1 MNDRYDEFEYDSEDD
16 GYEEGAPLAHQG
28 DVETLLRQVI
38 DIVATAKPMPLSA
51 SVLISR
57 EEVLSLLEAVAEQL
71 PEELRQARWLLRDRE
86 QFMAERQREADEL
99 IEEVKAQAERM
110 VSRTEL
116 VRESKHTAQRI
127 VDEADET
134 ARRLRH
140 EADDYCDQ
148 KLAGMEI
155 VLNRVLK
162 TVVAGRERL
171 QPVLDAPLDE
181 EAEDLE
187 VAERHD
193 QFFDQDFS

>member
-1 MNDRYDEFEYDSEDD
+1 MSDRYDNYGSYEDD
-16 GYEEGAPLAHQG
+16 GYDEAASLAPRG
-28 DVETLLRQVI
+28 DSETLLRQAI
-38 DIVATAKPMPLSA
+38 DVVATAKPMPLSA
-51 SVLISR
+51 SVLVSR
-57 EEVLSLLEAVAEQL
+57 EELLALLEGVADQL
-71 PEELRQARWLLRDRE
+71 TEELRQARWLLRDRE
-86 QFMAERQREADEL
+86 EFMADRQREADAL

-116 VRESKHTAQRI
+116 VRESKLTAQRI
-127 VDEADET
+127 IDEADET

-171 QPVLDAPLDE
+171 QPVLDAPSE
-181 EAEDLE
+181 HEAAEVEPLE
-187 VAERHD
+187 AGD
-193 QFFDQDFS
+193 QFFDQDFR

>member
-1 MNDRYDEFEYDSEDD
+1 MSDRYDEFEDYDDA
-16 GYEEGAPLAHQG
+16 YEESAPLTPQG
-28 DVETLLRQVI
+28 DAEALLRQAI
-38 DIVATAKPMPLSA
+38 DLVATAKPMPLSA

-116 VRESKHTAQRI
+116 VREAKHTAQRI

-162 TVVAGRERL
+162 TVSAGRERL
-171 QPVLDAPLDE
+171 QPQLEETLDE
-181 EAEDLE
+181 QLE
-187 VAERHD
+187 EETDEGSDA
-193 QFFDQDFS
+193 FFDQDQF

>member
-1 MNDRYDEFEYDSEDD
+1 MSDHYDEFDEYETYDD
-16 GYEEGAPLAHQG
+16 PAPLVPQG
-28 DVETLLRQVI
+28 DVESLLRQAI
-38 DIVATAKPMPLSA
+38 DVVATAKPMPLSA

-57 EEVLSLLEAVAEQL
+57 EEVLGLLEAVAEQL

-116 VRESKHTAQRI
+116 VREAKHTAQRI

-134 ARRLRH
+134 SRRLRH

-181 EAEDLE
+181 EAEDLD

-193 QFFDQDFS
+193 QFFDQDLS

>member
-1 MNDRYDEFEYDSEDD
+1 MSDRYDPFDTYDDD
-16 GYEEGAPLAHQG
+16 YEAEPVIAVDA
-28 DVETLLRQVI
+28 ETLLRQAI

-57 EEVLSLLEAVAEQL
+57 DEVLGLLDKVLDRL
-71 PEELRQARWLLRDRE
+71 PEELRQARWLLRERE
-86 QFMAERQREADEL
+86 EFRAEQAREADAL
-99 IEEVKAQAERM
+99 MEEVKAQAERM

-116 VRESKHTAQRI
+116 VRQSKISAQKI
-127 VDEADET
+127 IDDAEET

-171 QPVLDAPLDE
+171 QPVLEDPEAPASFDSLSESGDDA
-181 EAEDLE
+181 
-187 VAERHD
+187 
-193 QFFDQDFS
+193 FFDQDLN

>member
-1 MNDRYDEFEYDSEDD
+1 MTDRYDEDGEYDT
-16 GYEEGAPLAHQG
+16 YEEDALLTPQG
-28 DVETLLRQVI
+28 DAESLLRHVI

-57 EEVLSLLEAVAEQL
+57 EEVLGLLEAVAEQL

-127 VDEADET
+127 VDEAEDI

-171 QPVLDAPLDE
+171 QPVLDAPRGEDDE
-181 EAEDLE
+181 DFD
-187 VAERHD
+187 VADRHD
-193 QFFDQDFS
+193 QFFDQDLS

>member
-1 MNDRYDEFEYDSEDD
+1 MSDHYDEYDEYDD
-16 GYEEGAPLAHQG
+16 YEEAPAPPAE
-28 DVETLLRQVI
+28 VAESLLRRAI
-38 DIVATAKPMPLSA
+38 DVVATAKPMPLSA

-57 EEVLSLLEAVAEQL
+57 EEVLDLLEGVLAQL
-71 PEELRQARWLLRDRE
+71 PEELRQARWLLRERAE
-86 QFMAERQREADEL
+86 FMAEQQREADAL

-116 VRESKHTAQRI
+116 VRQSKLTSDRI
-127 VDEADET
+127 IAEADET

-171 QPVLDAPLDE
+171 QPVLDEPEVSRRE
-181 EAEDLE
+181 ENDDDGEGEDT
-187 VAERHD
+187 
-193 QFFDQDFS
+193 FFDQDFN

>member
-1 MNDRYDEFEYDSEDD
+1 MSDRYDPFDTYDDD
-16 GYEEGAPLAHQG
+16 YEAEPVIAVDA
-28 DVETLLRQVI
+28 ETLLRQAI

-57 EEVLSLLEAVAEQL
+57 DEVLGLLDEVLDRL
-71 PEELRQARWLLRDRE
+71 PEELRQARWLLRERE
-86 QFMAERQREADEL
+86 EFRAEQAREADAL
-99 IEEVKAQAERM
+99 MEEVKAQAERM

-116 VRESKHTAQRI
+116 VRQSKISAQKI
-127 VDEADET
+127 IDDAEET

-171 QPVLDAPLDE
+171 QPVLEDPEAPASFDSLSESGDDA
-181 EAEDLE
+181 
-187 VAERHD
+187 
-193 QFFDQDFS
+193 FFDQDLN